1 MTLTWTI
8 AGLTFPWGNVPAD
21 IIWDYG
27 LRLVFC
33 LIILALGYWAYRQS
47 MDRAPLLVGIAF
59 GLFGIYYVF
68 ILLGLGELYQTGI
81 LILRYL
87 GYLVVAYALY
97 DFGSRSVEIRIPE

>member
-1 MTLTWTI
+1 MTFTLTLG
-8 AGLTFPWGNVPAD
+8 GLTFTYGNVPAD
-21 IIWDYG
+21 ITWDYG
-27 LRLVFC
+27 LRLAFC

-59 GLFGIYYVF
+59 GLFGIYYIL
-68 ILLGLGELYQTGI
+68 ILLGLGELYQRGI

-97 DFGSRSVEIRIPE
+97 DFGSRRVEMRLPE